1 MRIGEITGYLESIAP
16 LEYQEGYDNS
26 GLIVGHSDTE
36 VERVLVSLDC
46 TEAIVDEAIEKGCG
60 LIIAHHPIVFVGLK
74 KFNGTDY
81 VQRTVIKAIKNDIAI
96 YAIHTNL
103 DNVLPGVNA
112 EIGKRLGLENL
123 RILAGKDNLLCK
135 LVVFVPELHLDS
147 VRSAIWEAG
156 AGAIGNYSE
165 CSFSVGGEG
174 TFNPNGDSNP
184 FVGEK
189 GSLHSESERRLEVI
203 LPKRQEKRV
212 LKALLESHPYEE
224 VAYDLYSL
232 SNEFKEVGAGMVGEL
247 SEPMDTEL
255 FLKSLKE
262 IIQTPVVRH
271 TKVLKSKVQRIAFCG
286 GAGSFLLG
294 AAKGAGADIFITGDY
309 KYHQFFDAEE
319 DIVIADVGHYES
331 EQFTKVL
338 IKELLNQKFAKFAV
352 LLSEVNTNPI
362 NYL

>member
-26 GLIVGHSDTE
+26 GLIVGRSDTE

-60 LIIAHHPIVFVGLK
+60 LIIAHHPIVFGGLK

-81 VQRTVIKAIKNDIAI
+81 VQRTVIKAIKNDIAL

-123 RILAGKDNLLCK
+123 RILAPKDNLLSK

-147 VRSAIWEAG
+147 VRTAILEAG
-156 AGAIGNYSE
+156 AGSIGNYSE
-165 CSFSVGGEG
+165 CSFNVGGVG
-174 TFNPNGDSNP
+174 TFKPNGDANP
-184 FVGEK
+184 FVGEN
-189 GSLHSESERRLEVI
+189 GSRHSESEQRLEVI
-203 LPKRQEKRV
+203 LPRRQEKRV
-212 LKALLESHPYEE
+212 LRALIESHPYEE
-224 VAYDLYSL
+224 VAYDLYPL
-232 SNEFKEVGAGMVGEL
+232 LNRHKEVGAGMIGEL
-247 SEPMDTEL
+247 SESLETEL
-255 FLKSLKE
+255 FLKNLKE
-262 IIQTPVVRH
+262 VFHTPVVRH

-294 AAKGAGADIFITGDY
+294 AAKKAGADIYITGDY